1 MRLVVAECSVS
12 YVGRLRAQL
21 PLARRLIIVKDDG
34 TVIVHADKG
43 HKALN
48 WMAPPCTIAEHP
60 NGWTVTGCKGE
71 ILEISIETVHSDTA
85 FELGF
90 EPGLE
95 KTGSEDELQALLA
108 AFPDA
113 IEQGARLITRE
124 HPTDLGPV
132 DLLLADP
139 AGGTIVVEVKRVA
152 EIDAVDQLLRYLE
165 RLEADTRLRPL
176 RGVVAA
182 QRVKPQTRV
191 YAESR
196 GIATREIDFELL
208 SGVRE
213 PELRLF

>member
-1 MRLVVAECSVS
+1 VS
-12 YVGRLRAQL
+12 YVGRLRAHL
-21 PLARRLIIVKDDG
+21 PHARRLIIVKDDG

-48 WMAPPCTIAEHP
+48 WMPPPCTIVEHGS
-60 NGWTVTGCKGE
+60 GWTVTGGKGE
-71 ILEISIETVHSDTA
+71 VLEITITEFHSDAA

-95 KTGSEDELQALLA
+95 KSGSEVELQALLA
-108 AFPDA
+108 AAPEV
-113 IEQGARLITRE
+113 IEPGARLISRE

-132 DLLLADP
+132 DLLLTDP

-152 EIDAVDQLLRYLE
+152 EIDAVDQLVRYLE
-165 RLEADTRLRPL
+165 RLEPDSRLRPL
-176 RGVVAA
+176 RGVIAA
-182 QRVKPQTRV
+182 QRIKPQTRV

-196 GIATREIDFELL
+196 GIATREIDFDRL

-213 PELRLF
+213 PDLRLF

>member
-1 MRLVVAECSVS
+1 MS

-21 PLARRLIIVKDDG
+21 PVARRLIIVKDDG

-48 WMAPPCTIAEHP
+48 WMSPPCTIAERTD
-60 NGWTVTGCKGE
+60 GWTVTGRRGE
-71 ILEISIETVHSDTA
+71 LLEIAISAIHSDSTV
-85 FELGF
+85 ELGH

-95 KTGSEDELQALLA
+95 KSGSEDELQALIA
-108 AFPDA
+108 AFPDVVDP
-113 IEQGARLITRE
+113 GARLIARE

-132 DLLLADP
+132 DLLLTDP

-165 RLEADTRLRPL
+165 RLEQDTRLRPL

-182 QRVKPQTRV
+182 QRVKPQTRI

-208 SGVRE
+208 AGVRE
-213 PELRLF
+213 ADLRLF